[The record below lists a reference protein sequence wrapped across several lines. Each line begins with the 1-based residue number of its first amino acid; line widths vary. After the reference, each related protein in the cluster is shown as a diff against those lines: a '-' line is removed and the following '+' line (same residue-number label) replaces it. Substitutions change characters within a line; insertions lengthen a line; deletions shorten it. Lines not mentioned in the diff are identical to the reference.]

1 MEWYQILS
9 LVVSAVVSILT
20 LLGFGT
26 VTKFYWEDKHK
37 KKLEETEEVKKR
49 KKEERHKEITDAV
62 SEIFDPYSDKVVGA
76 INKIE
81 ERLDLAKRCD
91 LAELRNS
98 LMNIY
103 YNCAL
108 RGYRTED
115 DSKNYREMHE
125 VYSALGGNSFI
136 DNDVSR
142 WFDDLPLKPNDY
154 YIQKAKKKS
163 AESKSTIKKAQ
174 PNTKEGEV
182 DEQY

>member
-62 SEIFDPYSDKVVGA
+62 SEIFDPYSDKIVGA

-103 YNCAL
+103 YNCA
-108 RGYRTED
+108 
-115 DSKNYREMHE
+115 
-125 VYSALGGNSFI
+125 YSSPIISDFNSACGSLVMMLSMENRAIFF
-136 DNDVSR
+136 S
-142 WFDDLPLKPNDY
+142 
-154 YIQKAKKKS
+154 
-163 AESKSTIKKAQ
+163 
-174 PNTKEGEV
+174 G
-182 DEQY
+182 

>member
-26 VTKFYWEDKHK
+26 VMKFYWEDKHK
-37 KKLEETEEVKKR
+37 KKLEETEEAKKR

-62 SEIFDPYSDKVVGA
+62 SEIFNPCSDKIVSS
-76 INKIE
+76 IHNIE
-81 ERLDLAKRCD
+81 KRLDLAEKCD

-103 YNCAL
+103 YNCATK
-108 RGYRTED
+108 GYRTED

-125 VYSALGGNSFI
+125 VYAALGGNSFI
-136 DNDVSR
+136 DSDVSR
-142 WFDDLPLKPNDY
+142 WFDELPLKPNDY
-154 YIQKAKKKS
+154 HIQKAKKKS
-163 AESKSTIKKAQ
+163 AGSKSTTKKAQ
-174 PNTKEGEV
+174 PNKKEGEV
-182 DEQY
+182 DEQH